1 MLCTLVTADDP
12 RTETEG
18 QQRLRGPGPQSV
30 FGLRPFRDPGHG
42 PSLAASCA
50 MTAKGPLPGGSLT
63 MEAKMGRNRVVVAT
77 LLVHSVNTATSRDRI
92 KVMAA
97 GGTECKG
104 SICSP
109 IHSDSPEALKAEEG
123 GAVTEGCG
131 PRELSPSCKSDSLSA

>member
-1 MLCTLVTADDP
+1 
-12 RTETEG
+12 
-18 QQRLRGPGPQSV
+18 
-30 FGLRPFRDPGHG
+30 
-42 PSLAASCA
+42 
-50 MTAKGPLPGGSLT
+50 

-109 IHSDSPEALKAEEG
+109 IHSDSPEALKAG
-123 GAVTEGCG
+123 GGGTVTEGCG
-131 PRELSPSCKSDSLSA
+131 PEELSPSCKSGSLSA